1 MNGELSIAFATSKLA
16 TDMFQEQESS
26 SGCQSCE
33 QYPVRTCEN
42 CSTELCRCNF
52 DNPMDNEDSCREIF
66 NHEEKPVP
74 FKQFC
79 RTCKKYGSSK
89 NHPNY
94 NLSQSEIMLEFF
106 TERASAENKELCEVV
121 NPFYQETLEYMTKEQ
136 SDIAH
141 CYQTAKEHIDV
152 CEHLLHKQV
161 TFAATRLKKTL
172 VEKKEKQM
180 EHISQLRKRFKECL
194 EELEKTIQVNNN
206 LLLEQDISLF
216 SKFET
221 SMTSFF
227 TPPDLTGFEKTIFK
241 PNGMVHAAS
250 PDFLGEL
257 RYHEAGA
264 NATQCEFSPSN
275 VKESKKLSVL
285 RFCEKN
291 YKI

>member
-26 SGCQSCE
+26 SGGQSCE

-42 CSTELCRCNF
+42 CSTVLCRCNF
-52 DNPMDNEDSCREIF
+52 DKPLDNEDSCREIL

-79 RTCKKYGSSK
+79 RTCRKYGSSK

-94 NLSQSEIMLEFF
+94 NLSESEVMLEFF
-106 TERASAENKELCEVV
+106 TERVSAENKELRKVV
-121 NPFYQETLEYMTKEQ
+121 KLFYQETLVYTSKEQ

-161 TFAATRLKKTL
+161 TFAATRLKNTL
-172 VEKKEKQM
+172 VEKEEKQM
-180 EHISQLRKRFKECL
+180 EHINKLRKNFKERL
-194 EELEKTIQVNNN
+194 GELEKTIQVNNN
-206 LLLEQDISLF
+206 LLLEQDIARF
-216 SKFET
+216 SKFE
-221 SMTSFF
+221 SSITSFY
-227 TPPDLTGFEKTIFK
+227 TPPDLTGFEKPIFK

-250 PDFLGEL
+250 PNFLGEI
-257 RYHEAGA
+257 RYHEPGA
-264 NATQCEFSPSN
+264 NANQCEFSPSY
-275 VKESKKLSVL
+275 VKESQKRS
-285 RFCEKN
+285 ESQS
-291 YKI
+291 